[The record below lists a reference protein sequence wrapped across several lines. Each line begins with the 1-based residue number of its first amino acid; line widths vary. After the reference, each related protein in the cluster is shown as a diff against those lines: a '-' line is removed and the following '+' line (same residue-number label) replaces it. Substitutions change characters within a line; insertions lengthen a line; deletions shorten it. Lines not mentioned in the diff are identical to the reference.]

1 MLGPRQ
7 MMREKSEFNEL
18 VKAELMAAVPNIS
31 GAYPGLLKL
40 AFLDAAY
47 YDVTDYPNAT
57 GGANGSIATSDELA
71 RPENATAKAMVEV
84 SVFDA
89 GDMWRSSVKTLH
101 GPTSALFEST
111 EMQRTA
117 GFRAPVWFRACLSKF
132 PQLFVVQCSLYFR
145 C

>member
-18 VKAELMAAVPNIS
+18 VKAELMAAVPKIS

-71 RPENATAKAMVEV
+71 RPENASAKAMVEV
-84 SVFDA
+84 SVTHSPECVA
-89 GDMWRSSVKTLH
+89 LLIQQGASA
-101 GPTSALFEST
+101 SALLEST
-111 EMQRTA
+111 
-117 GFRAPVWFRACLSKF
+117 
-132 PQLFVVQCSLYFR
+132 
-145 C
+145 

>member
-18 VKAELMAAVPNIS
+18 VKAELMAAIPKIS

-47 YDVTDYPNAT
+47 YDLTDYPNAT
-57 GGANGSIATSDELA
+57 GGANGSIATSEELA

-84 SVFDA
+84 SVTMSEWPF
-89 GDMWRSSVKTLH
+89 GTPRSWGSRVNLGQWRV
-101 GPTSALFEST
+101 
-111 EMQRTA
+111 
-117 GFRAPVWFRACLSKF
+117 
-132 PQLFVVQCSLYFR
+132 
-145 C
+145 